1 MSDVKPI
8 RSGNDIFVTA
18 QDGLRLHVR
27 EHGSRTSPAL
37 PVVCLPGLAR
47 TVADFEELARLL
59 SGGPQA
65 RRVIAIDA
73 RGRGRSDYDHNPENY
88 NVAVELGDVVTVLT
102 ALGIGPAVFIGSSRG
117 GILTM
122 LLGVAHPTLIA
133 GAILHDIGPVIEPKG
148 VARIKSYVG
157 KLPQPRDYTEGAEVL
172 RRLFDAQ
179 FPRLTAEHWLAA
191 ARNTW
196 KSEDGALVPTYDVRL
211 DRTLAEVDIE
221 RPLPTMWNE
230 FDALARV
237 PVLVIRGA
245 NSDIFPPQRSPKCA
259 STTRRWKLSR
269 WPIRATCPCS
279 IRTRCLPSSPSSPNA
294 TRRSGARRGRAKAD
308 GFCDALS
315 AGLRPTNHGN
325 TLNNIAYFSPRGVL
339 ERLRAPKEDLSYE
352 RSPRMRPACRPCA
365 GSHFM
370 PQRGTPPFH
379 DDRTRSANPER
390 RCPAKSRPPCRGGKN
405 LQPRSPAGPR

>member
-1 MSDVKPI
+1 MSDGKPI
-8 RSGNDIFVTA
+8 RTGNDIFVTA

-88 NVAVELGDVVTVLT
+88 NVAVELADVVTVLT

-179 FPRLTAEHWLAA
+179 FPKLTAEHWLAA

-245 NSDIFPPQRSPKCA
+245 NSDI
-259 STTRRWKLSR
+259 
-269 WPIRATCPCS
+269 
-279 IRTRCLPSSPSSPNA
+279 
-294 TRRSGARRGRAKAD
+294 
-308 GFCDALS
+308 LS
-315 AGLRPTNHGN
+315 AATVAEMRVHHPTMEIVEVADQGHVPLFDQD
-325 TLNNIAYFSPRGVL
+325 TVPAIIAFIAKCDETQRHKPTTGAVARGEAAPRL
-339 ERLRAPKEDLSYE
+339 TD
-352 RSPRMRPACRPCA
+352 
-365 GSHFM
+365 
-370 PQRGTPPFH
+370 
-379 DDRTRSANPER
+379 SATH
-390 RCPAKSRPPCRGGKN
+390 
-405 LQPRSPAGPR
+405 